1 MRGDDFCSGFE
12 EVYFKTYWGMVLES
26 RNNWSVLEEKKLGM
40 EQFGLEIRIQS
51 GLHWP
56 ARGEGVARVLWDS
69 PSAWQCPTGHCELPS
84 AVQCS
89 RDAGISVCGEVT
101 PAWTDPLGETGLFV
115 VLGNRRGELG
125 RTWQEGDM
133 VS

>member
-12 EVYFKTYWGMVLES
+12 EVCFETYWGMVLES
-26 RNNWSVLEEKKLGM
+26 EITGVFWRKRNLGWSSSGWTSESSLAFSGQRAGTVWHAYCGPRRALG
-40 EQFGLEIRIQS
+40 S
-51 GLHWP
+51 
-56 ARGEGVARVLWDS
+56 ARLDTVS
-69 PSAWQCPTGHCELPS
+69 CPLP
-84 AVQCS
+84 CS
-89 RDAGISVCGEVT
+89 VPDAGISVRGEVT

-133 VS
+133 AS